1 MRLYSMLFFAL
12 LLVLCTGGRGIAAEV
27 SGDPMMLEWT
37 TTKVWLS
44 GGDLCVSGTFEN
56 RRDDITVT
64 ALNDFTMQI
73 TFTRADGTTYQF
85 VGTPKRLPM
94 CKVPAGET
102 KRITL
107 NFGPFDDRWKTWV
120 TSEDYTF
127 SYINGARW

>member
-1 MRLYSMLFFAL
+1 M
-12 LLVLCTGGRGIAAEV
+12 AAEV
-27 SGDPMMLEWT
+27 SGDSMMLEWT

-85 VGTPKRLPM
+85 IGTPKRLPM

-102 KRITL
+102 KRLTL
-107 NFGPFDDRWKTWV
+107 NFGSFEGQWKTWV
-120 TSEDYTF
+120 TEQNYEF